1 MVGVG
6 VVLLAG
12 TACASPQNGSQP
24 AAAPPPPAASAPADQ
39 VAPGEPGQPQ
49 PAPPVSKAPGGAEP
63 VDPSDPGAGTAIPA
77 EKIDAAKLPE
87 GFPKKV
93 GMVSDGKVLS
103 IGAQEGGCGKASLE
117 VKEQGADKVVVNIV
131 ETEPGGNVAC
141 TMDIRYPTLT
151 VELDQPLGERTV
163 VLEHEQRKQ

>member
-39 VAPGEPGQPQ
+39 IAPGEPQ
-49 PAPPVSKAPGGAEP
+49 PAPPVSKVPGGAEP
-63 VDPSDPGAGTAIPA
+63 ADPADPEAGTTIP
-77 EKIDAAKLPE
+77 EQKIDAAKLPE

-93 GMVSDGKVLS
+93 AMVADGKVLS

-117 VKEQGADKVVVNIV
+117 IKEQSAEKVVVNVV

-151 VELDQPLGERTV
+151 VELEQPLGERTV